1 MEQRRFKGLE
11 NQSCAGFLVA
21 FQALYYF
28 VYLAGSMDISGTAA
42 CDNSL
47 FHSRSG
53 GVESVLHAQL
63 GFLHLSLGSSA
74 HADYRNAACQLRQ
87 SLLQLL
93 AVEIRGG
100 LLDLLADLG
109 NSGVDVAL
117 LAKAVND
124 DGVLL
129 LNLDGFCVGDY
140 GTAGQDCDIL
150 QHLFSSVAVAGSL
163 NRNYVEGASQLV
175 DDQSGQS
182 LALHVLGDDHQSCT
196 GLNDLL
202 QQGQDLLDI
211 GNLLVGNQDIGIV

>member
-1 MEQRRFKGLE
+1 
-11 NQSCAGFLVA
+11 
-21 FQALYYF
+21 
-28 VYLAGSMDISGTAA
+28 MDVSGAAA
-42 CDNSL
+42 CDDSL

-53 GVESVLHAQL
+53 RVESVLHTQL

-74 HADYRNAACQLRQ
+74 NADYRNAASQLRQ

-93 AVEIRGG
+93 TVEIRGG

-129 LNLDGFCVGDY
+129 LNLNGFCASQLIHGGFLQIQTNLVGDH
-140 GTAGQDCDIL
+140 GAAGQDRDIL
-150 QHLFSSVAVAGSL
+150 QHLFSSVAVARSL

-175 DDQSGQS
+175 DDQGGQS
-182 LALHVLGDDHQSCT
+182 LALHVLGDDHQSCA

-211 GNLLVGNQDIGIV
+211 GNLLVGDQDIGIVQILSMSVHI